1 MRKYWLTRDGNPGL
15 ILFMLG
21 CAEDHHAVE
30 HLAPEGYD
38 MLCVYDYRTLEPFAA
53 EEFSAYRNVTLFAWS
68 FGVWA
73 AERTCRDVASDC
85 AVALGGTPYPVD
97 DRFGIP
103 RRAFLATLRG
113 LRGSGAETFNRRA
126 YGADY
131 DRLAPFFDERPFED
145 KLDELGVLFERSA
158 EPYMPSLDWTAAVVG
173 DRDAIFPPA
182 NMLAYWK
189 EKAVVKP
196 LPHYPFGDP
205 GIVSGYLKKIE
216 NDNR

>member
-1 MRKYWLTRDGNPGL
+1 MRDGNPGL

-21 CAEDHHAVE
+21 WAADHHAVE

-73 AERTCRDVASDC
+73 AERTCRDVAPDC

-103 RRAFLATLRG
+103 RRVFLL
-113 LRGSGAETFNRRA
+113 
-126 YGADY
+126 
-131 DRLAPFFDERPFED
+131 
-145 KLDELGVLFERSA
+145 
-158 EPYMPSLDWTAAVVG
+158 SL
-173 DRDAIFPPA
+173 I
-182 NMLAYWK
+182 
-189 EKAVVKP
+189 
-196 LPHYPFGDP
+196 H
-205 GIVSGYLKKIE
+205 I
-216 NDNR
+216 

>member
-21 CAEDHHAVE
+21 WAADHHAVE

-131 DRLAPFFDERPFED
+131 DRLAPFFDERP
-145 KLDELGVLFERSA
+145 KTNSTNSACCSNAPPNRICRRWIGRRRSWA
-158 EPYMPSLDWTAAVVG
+158 TGTRFSRRRTCLPTGKKRPS
-173 DRDAIFPPA
+173 
-182 NMLAYWK
+182 
-189 EKAVVKP
+189 
-196 LPHYPFGDP
+196 
-205 GIVSGYLKKIE
+205 
-216 NDNR
+216 